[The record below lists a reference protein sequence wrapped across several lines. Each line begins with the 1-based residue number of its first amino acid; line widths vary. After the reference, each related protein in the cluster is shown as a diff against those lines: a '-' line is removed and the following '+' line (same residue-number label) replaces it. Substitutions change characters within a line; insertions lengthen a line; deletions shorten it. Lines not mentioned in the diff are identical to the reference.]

1 MKSKAVYVKD
11 IRSGDKLNETF
22 LAAEKNLAYSQKGS
36 PYLNLRLRDR
46 TGEVDGKIWE
56 NALAW
61 DKAFKKGDLV
71 RIQARALSFK
81 NAVQVSIIDLKKVS
95 DAEVELADYFPVAK
109 GNLSGMFAE
118 ILAYV
123 GQVKTPCLADLLK
136 AFFNDETLAAL
147 FRRAPAAKGFHHVY
161 IGGLLEHT
169 LSVVRLLDLAAA
181 HYRGVNRDL
190 LLAGGLLHDIGKIYE
205 FSYERIVEYSDPG
218 RLIGHIVM
226 GVEMIDAKIAAIPDF
241 PEQISMELRHLILSH
256 HGVLEYGSPKRPK
269 TLEALI
275 VHYMDDLDA
284 KVNAFQEYIREARD
298 EESSW
303 TPYHRLFDR
312 YIYKGCLRPQED
324 PPKAVLPPEA
334 HLAVEGSPDFSPPA
348 PLLKAGKGTVDD
360 GLLL

>member
-1 MKSKAVYVKD
+1 MKSKSLYVKD
-11 IRSGDKLNETF
+11 IKTGDKVSEVF
-22 LAAEKNLAYSQKGS
+22 LAAEKNLAFSQKGA

-61 DKAFKKGDLV
+61 DKAFKKGDLI

-81 NAVQVSIIDLKKVS
+81 NAIQLSIIELRKVE

-109 GNLSGMFAE
+109 GDIAEMFAG
-118 ILAYV
+118 ILGYA
-123 GQVKTPCLADLLK
+123 GQIKTPCLAALLR
-136 AFFNDETLAAL
+136 AFFGDEKIAAL
-147 FRRAPAAKGFHHVY
+147 FKRAPAAKGFHHVY

-169 LSVVRLLDLAAA
+169 LSVVRLLDQAAG
-181 HYRGVNRDL
+181 HYQGVNRDL
-190 LLAGGLLHDIGKIYE
+190 LIAGGILHDIGKIYE

-218 RLIGHIVM
+218 RLVGHIVM
-226 GVEMIDAKIAAIPDF
+226 GVEMVDAKIAAIPDF
-241 PEQISMELRHLILSH
+241 PEQMAMELRHLILSH

-284 KVNAFQEYIREARD
+284 KVNAFQEYIRDARG
-298 EESSW
+298 EESDW

-312 YIYKGCLRPQED
+312 YIYKGRTPHDAETERPVT
-324 PPKAVLPPEA
+324 PPDQP
-334 HLAVEGSPDFSPPA
+334 FT
-348 PLLKAGKGTVDD
+348 AGGGGV
-360 GLLL
+360 